1 VTYAL
6 PQGATWYNY
15 YSKTLEEST
24 PEGEWVEVALPDLE
38 QAVFVRGGTILPI
51 LLHENCMA
59 LLPCMMNDISF
70 EIYPDSTGKAT
81 GTLYLDDGETSIY

>member
-1 VTYAL
+1 
-6 PQGATWYNY
+6 
-15 YSKTLEEST
+15 
-24 PEGEWVEVALPDLE
+24 
-38 QAVFVRGGTILPI
+38 
-51 LLHENCMA
+51 MA